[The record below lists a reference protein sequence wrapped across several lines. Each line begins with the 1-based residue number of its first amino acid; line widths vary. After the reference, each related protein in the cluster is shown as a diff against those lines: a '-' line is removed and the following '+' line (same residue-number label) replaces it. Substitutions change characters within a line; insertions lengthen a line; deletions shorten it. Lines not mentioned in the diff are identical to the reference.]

1 MPALSEIYLSAARHH
16 LDAFLVIA
24 LACAGWLACC
34 RHTAR
39 LGAGRELSVAACML
53 AVAAAIAGALL
64 ASRIELFTAPPEP
77 ALDASMLL
85 TRATIL
91 GMTALLCAVALLAT
105 NRSALL
111 RAELRDRAEAERRLQ
126 QAKTAADEANRAK
139 GDFLAI
145 MSHEIRTPL
154 NAVMGFANLLGESRL
169 DETQR
174 SYVDTIR
181 NEGARLGTLINDI
194 LDLSKIEKGH
204 LTLECVPFC
213 PSEIADDVRRL
224 FGPRAQQRNIELRLN
239 VGDTAS
245 LVVEGDPLRLRQVL
259 VNLVDNAL
267 KFTARGSVTI
277 ALAWKPPA
285 IQSGPGQLTLRV
297 SDTGIGIAREKV
309 GRLFQMFTQADSST
323 TRRYGG
329 TGLGLAICQRL
340 AHLMGGEITV
350 RSEFGEGSEFAV
362 QLPLPSVPLPMDDT
376 RVEHASAITGTRA
389 PQLTTGLR
397 NRLA

>member
-1 MPALSEIYLSAARHH
+1 MLALSEMYLAAARYN
-16 LDAFLVIA
+16 LDTLLVIA
-24 LACAGWLACC
+24 LAGAGWLACC

-39 LGAGRELSVAACML
+39 LGASRELSVIGCAL

-91 GMTALLCAVALLAT
+91 GTTALLCAVALLAA

-111 RAELRDRAEAERRLQ
+111 RAELRDRAAAEHRLQ
-126 QAKTAADEANRAK
+126 QAKLAADEANRAK
-139 GDFLAI
+139 GDFLAV

-154 NAVMGFANLLGESRL
+154 NAVMGFTNLLGESRL
-169 DETQR
+169 DDTQR
-174 SYVDTIR
+174 SYVETIR
-181 NEGARLGTLINDI
+181 NEGVRLGTLINDI

-213 PSEIADDVRRL
+213 PAEIVDDVRRL
-224 FGPRAQQRNIELRLN
+224 FGPRAQQRGIELRFN
-239 VGDTAS
+239 SADTNS
-245 LVVEGDPLRLRQVL
+245 LVVEGDPLRLRQIL

-285 IQSGPGQLTLRV
+285 IQSGPGKLTLRV
-297 SDTGIGIAREKV
+297 SDTGIGIAREKI
-309 GRLFQMFTQADSST
+309 GRLFQMFSQVDSST

-340 AHLMGGEITV
+340 AQLMGGEIAV
-350 RSEFGEGSEFAV
+350 RSEFGEGSEFSV
-362 QLPLPSVPLPMDDT
+362 ELPLQSVPLPMDDA
-376 RVEHASAITGTRA
+376 RIEHASAITGTRA